1 MKISATRMEF
11 LKLKNRI
18 RIAKRGHKLLK
29 EKRDELMKNFFRIR
43 KETEQ
48 KRAEAENALGTALKS
63 FALAKLSARRE
74 EINISLLFPSKA
86 CSSKT
91 KIKYVAGL
99 EIPELEIS
107 IEDRKT
113 QNYSLMSTPSEL
125 DAAITKAEEALL
137 KSAELANLE
146 AELYAL
152 AAEIEKTRRR
162 VNALEHIFIPRLE
175 SSAKYIEMRLYE
187 MELENIINIM
197 KIKELAKSRA

>member
-18 RIAKRGHKLLK
+18 KIARRGHKLLK
-29 EKRDELMKNFFRIR
+29 EKRDELMKNFLQIR
-43 KETEQ
+43 KEAES
-48 KRAEAENALGTALKS
+48 KRADAEEALSKALKS

-74 EINISLLFPSKA
+74 EVDIALLFPSKT

-107 IEDRKT
+107 IEDRKAQT
-113 QNYSLMSTPSEL
+113 YSLANTPSEL
-125 DAAITKAEEALL
+125 DNALAKAEEALL
-137 KSAELANLE
+137 KSAELANSE
-146 AELYAL
+146 AELYSL
-152 AAEIEKTRRR
+152 ATEIEKVRRR